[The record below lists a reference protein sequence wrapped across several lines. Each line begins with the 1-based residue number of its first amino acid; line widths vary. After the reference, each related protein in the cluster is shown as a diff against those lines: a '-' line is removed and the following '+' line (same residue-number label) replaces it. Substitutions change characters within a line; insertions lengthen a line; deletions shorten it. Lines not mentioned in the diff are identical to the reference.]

1 MGKNYSEIINTIKQ
15 FQKQTS
21 NKNPEGMLVHM
32 PKQNVLGSS
41 GPFGFI
47 GGGGFKVIKKGFDLI
62 KSTVKSNRLNLQSAA
77 QQTTRPS
84 LSTFNRVKNTFTNMP
99 LQYINRFKRS
109 NPEAYA
115 AVRGAA
121 IGTAGAYILSTIA
134 HKLGKKNK

>member
-21 NKNPEGMLVHM
+21 NKNPEGILVDM

-47 GGGGFKVIKKGFDLI
+47 GGGGFKVLKKGFDLI
-62 KSTVKSNRLNLQSAA
+62 KAS
-77 QQTTRPS
+77 QQTPRSS
-84 LSTFNRVKNTFTNMP
+84 LSTFNRVKNTFTNMS
-99 LQYINRFKRS
+99 LQYINRFKQS

-121 IGTAGAYILSTIA
+121 MGTAGAYILSTIA

>member
-21 NKNPEGMLVHM
+21 NKNPEGILVDM

-47 GGGGFKVIKKGFDLI
+47 GGGGFKVLKKGFDLI
-62 KSTVKSNRLNLQSAA
+62 KAS
-77 QQTTRPS
+77 QQTPRSS

-99 LQYINRFKRS
+99 LQYINRFKQS

-121 IGTAGAYILSTIA
+121 MGTAGAYILSTIA

>member
-21 NKNPEGMLVHM
+21 NKNPEGILVDM

-47 GGGGFKVIKKGFDLI
+47 GGGGFKVLKKGFDLI
-62 KSTVKSNRLNLQSAA
+62 KAS
-77 QQTTRPS
+77 QQTPRSS

-121 IGTAGAYILSTIA
+121 MGTAGAYILSTIA
-134 HKLGKKNK
+134 HGLGKLSKKK

>member
-21 NKNPEGMLVHM
+21 NKNPEGILVDM

-47 GGGGFKVIKKGFDLI
+47 GGGGFKVLKKGFDLI
-62 KSTVKSNRLNLQSAA
+62 KAS
-77 QQTTRPS
+77 QQTPRPS
-84 LSTFNRVKNTFTNMP
+84 LSTFNRVKNTFTNMS
-99 LQYINRFKRS
+99 LQYINRFKQS

-121 IGTAGAYILSTIA
+121 MGTAGAYILSTIA

>member
-1 MGKNYSEIINTIKQ
+1 MGKNYSEIMNTIQQ

-21 NKNPEGMLVHM
+21 NKNPEGVLVDM

-47 GGGGFKVIKKGFDLI
+47 GGGGFKVLKKGFDLI
-62 KSTVKSNRLNLQSAA
+62 KAS
-77 QQTTRPS
+77 QQTPRSS

-121 IGTAGAYILSTIA
+121 MGTAGAYILSTIA

>member
-1 MGKNYSEIINTIKQ
+1 MGKNYSEIMNTIQQ

-21 NKNPEGMLVHM
+21 NKHPEGVLVDM
-32 PKQNVLGSS
+32 PKPTVYGSS

-47 GGGGFKVIKKGFDLI
+47 GGGGIKVIKGGFNLI
-62 KSTVKSNRLNLQSAA
+62 KSAIKSNKLNLQSAA
-77 QQTTRPS
+77 QQS
-84 LSTFNRVKNTFTNMP
+84 SRVKNTFANTS
-99 LQYINRFKRS
+99 LQYLNRFKQS

-121 IGTAGAYILSTIA
+121 MGTAGAYILSTIA